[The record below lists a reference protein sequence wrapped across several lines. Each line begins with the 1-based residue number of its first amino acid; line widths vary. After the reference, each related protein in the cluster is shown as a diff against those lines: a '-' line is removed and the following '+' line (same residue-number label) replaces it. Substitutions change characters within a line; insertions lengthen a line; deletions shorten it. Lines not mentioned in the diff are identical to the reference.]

1 MQPLLVHTGCNLC
14 AFKTDQSPKN
24 VMFIFT
30 NVAVMEIVT
39 IIDANVTL
47 DGVKILI
54 AVVQVQVSTIIIIK
68 MLEMYT
74 VRREKLNVLT
84 NKLCSNHVQVFSAH
98 PVSNI

>member
-1 MQPLLVHTGCNLC
+1 MPQKLDHTGCNLC

-39 IIDANVTL
+39 IIDANVIL

-54 AVVQVQVSTIIIIK
+54 AVVQVQVS
-68 MLEMYT
+68 Y
-74 VRREKLNVLT
+74 
-84 NKLCSNHVQVFSAH
+84 LCTSFV
-98 PVSNI
+98 